1 MAHLLAPAPFDVE
14 IDGGRSNA
22 TRWTSWIR
30 RFDAFLEASS
40 ITDDRPCIAT
50 LLHVGGDKIEE
61 IYEVKRNAS
70 TLKKD
75 EKYAVVKKMF
85 SDCFSPQKNIDM
97 STLQFRQTYQRQGEG
112 IDACS
117 VRLKTLATSC
127 EFGTSTD
134 REIKLQ
140 LIQGCLDKR
149 IKLKAAQ
156 DNVTLEEILKFAQSL
171 EFSSEAVNINLYK
184 KEQGSSKVEAAYQL
198 KGGANAFGNGY
209 SGTKKDIKKCFKCGL

>member
-14 IDGGRSNA
+14 IDDGRSIA

-30 RFDAFLEASS
+30 RFDVFLEASS
-40 ITDDRPCIAT
+40 FTDDRPCIAT
-50 LLHVGGDKIEE
+50 LLHVGGEKIEE
-61 IYEVKRNAS
+61 IYEAKRNAS

-75 EKYAVVKKMF
+75 EKYAVIKKMF
-85 SDCFSPQKNIDM
+85 SDYFLPQKNIDM
-97 STLQFRQTYQRQGEG
+97 QTYQRQGEG
-112 IDACS
+112 IDAYS

-156 DNVTLEEILKFAQSL
+156 DNSS
-171 EFSSEAVNINLYK
+171 EFSSEA
-184 KEQGSSKVEAAYQL
+184 EQGSSEVEAAYQL
-198 KGGANAFGNGY
+198 KDGDESVDYDDNY
-209 SGTKKDIKKCFKCGL
+209 SIFSVKSGSG